1 MKSIFILSSLL
12 LIPYMSFSMSNDYE
26 YDQDKK
32 YQDEKYECYQK
43 SRCSEMDSCKEAYF
57 YLEKCGLSR
66 LDRDKDGIP
75 CEKLCGN

>member
-1 MKSIFILSSLL
+1 MKTIVISLSLL
-12 LIPYMSFSMSNDYE
+12 LIPLLAFSMSNDYE
-26 YDQDKK
+26 YEQDKK
-32 YQDEKYECYQK
+32 HQDKEYKCNQK
-43 SRCSEMDSCKEAYF
+43 SRCSEMNSCKEAYF